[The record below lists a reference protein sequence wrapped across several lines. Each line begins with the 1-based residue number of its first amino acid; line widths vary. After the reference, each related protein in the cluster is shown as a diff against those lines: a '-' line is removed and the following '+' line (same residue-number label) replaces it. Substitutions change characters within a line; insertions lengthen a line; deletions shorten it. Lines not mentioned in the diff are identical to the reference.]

1 MHRSRDHLGKESA
14 NDQRNQSSGRGSE
27 KEERPGSPGPT
38 VSQAILVENLGDPG
52 SEQRKE
58 ATMYCGDEEIPWI
71 DLDRV
76 CALLKGASARLESL
90 FYKDPCYIRTI
101 TFGGPRNLQLSCF
114 SPQLSRF
121 TPQLSAPPLLEL
133 LLSHK
138 SKKASDPKDK
148 VFALVGVSDSAHT
161 FGLIDYSLS
170 MRDVYIHTARH
181 IISISQSLDVICVKQ
196 LDANQYELPPWAPD
210 WTRPSS
216 ISGMVIIR
224 LHHHEPNFTASGDC
238 VADVQF
244 TSDGHVLKASG
255 FILETNSTVDMA
267 YMKRGAP
274 SEVVPALE
282 AFHDWWN
289 NFVVTHSNPVSA
301 QAVFGRVVSCGTW
314 DHEDSQTCVS
324 KLEAVSAVSDYLL
337 SGSDM
342 LRLDPRSR
350 PRTGTLGSLGNST
363 ASLGEQ
369 DDALSGDE
377 EEKAQ
382 LSTILSASLTMDRRR
397 LFMTRV
403 NHVGL
408 APANAEEVD
417 VISMFNAPEITYYT
431 GVHAGDIS
439 NAIDSKLSSAF
450 PKGKNDLLVIYVYH
464 ETPNALVNARFFI
477 DHALH
482 AHADFIFVLNG
493 ANTLKDL
500 IPSHLPNVQYRER
513 ENSCFDLG
521 THGVVLNENDE
532 SNVHNYKRFILMNA
546 SVRGPFVPAWVDVCW
561 SDVYMGMITDKVK
574 ASSIQR
580 YARIQRPEK
589 KMRMAGMTYN
599 CQPGFPPHVQSM
611 ILATD
616 STGLAVMRNKC
627 LNTCANGHVE
637 GVKCETGLTTAM
649 YESGYQVDTLMAAY
663 KASANFSYLDIC
675 PPTDPTF
682 NAGYFGFNLH
692 PYETLFFKANRNVDP
707 TIIEH
712 FSKWHANY
720 SSWDACKKS
729 K

>member
-1 MHRSRDHLGKESA
+1 MKPISRQKSEAKNPIACRKYSYIPLSSARGSFRLVRLCASPDSSWPIRCTLFHNTLGKTPPYVALSYAWGDRIFFQPILVDFDHVLVIPNLKHALQRLRPQPGEDDVAMWIDAICIDQEIISERNLQTTSMRAIYQQAYSVAVSLDMESQKKSRGDPA
-14 NDQRNQSSGRGSE
+14 VTGSE

-417 VISMFNAPEITYYT
+417 VIFAETAKHVPRSIPLVCIRKRAPC
-431 GVHAGDIS
+431 
-439 NAIDSKLSSAF
+439 LPSSHWHHLHSSFRFRNILRNMRELF
-450 PKGKNDLLVIYVYH
+450 P
-464 ETPNALVNARFFI
+464 
-477 DHALH
+477 
-482 AHADFIFVLNG
+482 
-493 ANTLKDL
+493 
-500 IPSHLPNVQYRER
+500 
-513 ENSCFDLG
+513 C
-521 THGVVLNENDE
+521 
-532 SNVHNYKRFILMNA
+532 
-546 SVRGPFVPAWVDVCW
+546 
-561 SDVYMGMITDKVK
+561 
-574 ASSIQR
+574 
-580 YARIQRPEK
+580 
-589 KMRMAGMTYN
+589 
-599 CQPGFPPHVQSM
+599 
-611 ILATD
+611 
-616 STGLAVMRNKC
+616 
-627 LNTCANGHVE
+627 
-637 GVKCETGLTTAM
+637 
-649 YESGYQVDTLMAAY
+649 YQ
-663 KASANFSYLDIC
+663 
-675 PPTDPTF
+675 
-682 NAGYFGFNLH
+682 
-692 PYETLFFKANRNVDP
+692 
-707 TIIEH
+707 
-712 FSKWHANY
+712 
-720 SSWDACKKS
+720 
-729 K
+729 